1 MTREAQAGRLL
12 REWRQRRRLSQLDL
26 AIAANVSSRHLSFI
40 ETGRAR
46 PTSEM
51 ILRLAELQHAVPQ
64 RLEQSPEEEEILG
77 GQQVNGVAEQ
87 VGAHHGPFGQKVL
100 KMLVTE
106 AGQPRPQPDV
116 RRERG
121 LGLQRG
127 QVLDRLPGGP
137 GVPAQQQLA
146 VQGGAVQG
154 AGAELVGGHGRSAAA
169 VGSSAG

>member
-1 MTREAQAGRLL
+1 MSISVIPRGQHADVVGGGGRGELEQAAALGGDVAACCSSARSTPV
-12 REWRQRRRLSQLDL
+12 RCRPKFPASPRSLSGW
-26 AIAANVSSRHLSFI
+26 N
-40 ETGRAR
+40 RAR
-46 PTSEM
+46 
-51 ILRLAELQHAVPQ
+51 
-64 RLEQSPEEEEILG
+64 EEEEILG

-116 RRERG
+116 RRERS